1 MNVRRSVPMDV
12 KVRKRTN
19 LMGITPLRF
28 AQPPQPQEAVRIK
41 VLKEKKGSWYQEVYP
56 YEEGPTSGVL
66 KVG

>member
-28 AQPPQPQEAVRIK
+28 AQPPQPQEAVPGQD
-41 VLKEKKGSWYQEVYP
+41 KGSERK
-56 YEEGPTSGVL
+56 EGVL
-66 KVG
+66 VSRNLSI